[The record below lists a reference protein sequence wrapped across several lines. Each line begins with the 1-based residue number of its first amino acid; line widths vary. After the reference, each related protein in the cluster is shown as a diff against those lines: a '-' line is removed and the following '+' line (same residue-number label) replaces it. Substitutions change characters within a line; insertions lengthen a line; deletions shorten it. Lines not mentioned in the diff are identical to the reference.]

1 MKKTLFAM
9 LLTLACLCGTQ
20 GQRFEWAKGYASAQ
34 QGTEIKGQ
42 VADREGNLYIL
53 GTFRND
59 ARWDGEPLLPMT
71 PYGRNHDN
79 TNVLIAKISP
89 TGEMVWK
96 KVIHSNDGLNS
107 YAYDIKPVGDTAFA
121 CLVQLTPPVQNGGN
135 YLYYLDTLLVDASD
149 YPVPVPYFSL
159 TCYTAYLQFD
169 FEGRV
174 QEQHFLQVSYL
185 DADGNDLAYPS
196 QLPHI
201 DPTPWYVSD
210 VLYYPSF
217 DVDAAGNIYLS
228 RMAINATYCCLDS
241 MVEYS
246 VEAGTISAVKYWVD
260 HRLAGVNYI
269 DPYHRPQNGIPELLV
284 FSPHFDTLLNSRYLF
299 QHFVNGTPRT
309 YLRLDKYGDLYA
321 LGSITVYHI
330 DDTVVVDSERGLSF
344 PINAAE
350 YRKGYL
356 VKLDST
362 LTPIYCVTL
371 EDSVVSAD
379 YSHSMTSYKDVA
391 FDYDSNLLFIC
402 ANTGRS
408 SSGDTSGFHS
418 IQRYRGIP
426 LTELK
431 NDAFFLAIKLDDGE
445 FFSYGRVPS
454 IIRSHITTSSY
465 GNIVAHGNR
474 VFMQSKY
481 SGGILIPNRDIRFAS
496 MYEQSL
502 GLQIMDYQG
511 NIVDGLDY
519 AAMGTVNHP
528 GSLSLVD
535 STLYLSNL
543 LQSPATFGD
552 IVVPAQGYH
561 ACIAKY
567 VDTAFMTPYRA
578 DTDTEDVRV
587 VMVEDQGAWTY
598 YPNPF
603 RQRVNIEYQG
613 SEPLRTTATL
623 TDATG
628 RSTEV
633 RLAEQGTG
641 RYRLDFAGVP
651 QPRGSR
657 VLFLTLTT
665 ASGQQHTLRLMTAWE

>member
-34 QGTEIKGQ
+34 QGSEIKGT

-59 ARWDGEPLLPMT
+59 ARWDGEPLLPIT
-71 PYGRNHDN
+71 PYGYNPN
-79 TNVLIAKISP
+79 SINVLIAKISP

-96 KVIHSNDGLNS
+96 KVIHSNAGLNS
-107 YAYDIKPVGDTAFA
+107 HAYDIKPVGDTAFA
-121 CLVQLTPPVQNGGN
+121 CLVQLSLSRAMDN
-135 YLYYLDTLLVDASD
+135 YLYYLDTLIEGDSD
-149 YPVPVPYFSL
+149 YPLPTPYFGS
-159 TCYTAYLQFD
+159 TSYTTYLQFD
-169 FEGRV
+169 FDGRV
-174 QEQHFLQVSYL
+174 QEQHFLQVGYL
-185 DADGNDLAYPS
+185 DADGNDLANPS

-228 RMAINATYCCLDS
+228 RIAINATYCCLDS
-241 MVEYS
+241 VMEYS

-269 DPYHRPQNGIPELLV
+269 DPHRRPQNGIPELLV

-299 QHFVNGTPRT
+299 QHFVNGTPST
-309 YLRLDKYGDLYA
+309 YLRLDRYGDLYA
-321 LGSITVYHI
+321 LGSISVMNI
-330 DDTVVVDSERGLSF
+330 DDTVVVDADRGLSF

-391 FDYDSNLLFIC
+391 FDYDSNLLAIC
-402 ANTGRS
+402 INTGRS
-408 SSGDTSGFHS
+408 SAQDTSGFHA
-418 IQRYRGIP
+418 IPTYRGIP
-426 LTELK
+426 LNTLK
-431 NDAFFLAIKLDDGE
+431 NDVFFLVLRIDDGE
-445 FFSYGRVPS
+445 FHSYGRVPS
-454 IIRSHITTSSY
+454 LEYSHITTESH
-465 GNIVAHGNR
+465 GNIVMKGNR
-474 VFMQSKY
+474 VFMQGRY
-481 SGGILIPNRDIRFAS
+481 DGGIRLPRETIRVTAS
-496 MYEQSL
+496 T
-502 GLQIMDYQG
+502 GLQIFDYAG
-511 NIVDGLDY
+511 NIIGGLHY
-519 AAMGTVNHP
+519 NNTGAQNRP
-528 GSLSLVD
+528 GPIMVVD
-535 STLYLSNL
+535 SIAYVANL
-543 LQSPATFGD
+543 LTNSATFGD
-552 IVVPAQGYH
+552 IVVPEQGYH

-578 DTDTEDVRV
+578 DTDTGDVRV

-633 RLAEQGTG
+633 RLSEQGTG
-641 RYRLDFAGVP
+641 RYRLDFTGVP

-665 ASGQQHTLRLMTAWE
+665 ASGRQHTLRLMTAWE

>member
-9 LLTLACLCGTQ
+9 LLTLACLTGAQ

-34 QGTEIKGQ
+34 QGSEIKGT

-59 ARWDGEPLLPMT
+59 ARWDGEPLLPIT
-71 PYGRNHDN
+71 PHGYNPN
-79 TNVLIAKISP
+79 SINVLIAKISP
-89 TGEMVWK
+89 SGQMVWK
-96 KVIHSNDGLNS
+96 KVIHSNAGLNS
-107 YAYDIKPVGDTAFA
+107 HAYDIKPVGDTAFA
-121 CLVQLTPPVQNGGN
+121 CLVQLSLSRAMDN
-135 YLYYLDTLLVDASD
+135 YLYYLDTLIEGDSD
-149 YPVPVPYFSL
+149 YPLPVPYFGRTS
-159 TCYTAYLQFD
+159 YTTYLQFD
-169 FEGRV
+169 FDGRV
-174 QEQHFLQVSYL
+174 QEQHFLQVGYL
-185 DADGNDLAYPS
+185 DAEGNDLAYPS

-228 RMAINATYCCLDS
+228 RMAINAMYCCLDS
-241 MVEYS
+241 VMEYS

-269 DPYHRPQNGIPELLV
+269 DPHRRPQNGIPELLV
-284 FSPHFDTLLNSRYLF
+284 FSPHFDTLLTSRYLF
-299 QHFVNGTPRT
+299 QHYVNGAPST
-309 YLRLDKYGDLYA
+309 YLKLDKYGNLYA
-321 LGSITVYHI
+321 LGTISAYHV
-330 DDTVVVDSERGLSF
+330 DDTVVVDAERGISI
-344 PINAAE
+344 PITMANQN
-350 YRKGYL
+350 KGYL
-356 VKLDST
+356 VKLDSA

-371 EDSVVSAD
+371 EDSVRNGD
-379 YSHSMTSYKDVA
+379 ILTS
-391 FDYDSNLLFIC
+391 S
-402 ANTGRS
+402 RS
-408 SSGDTSGFHS
+408 SFYNICFDDDSGLCFVSGF
-418 IQRYRGIP
+418 IQRDHGTTALVTFNGVPTGI
-426 LTELK
+426 EK
-431 NDAFFLAIKLDDGE
+431 NDAFVISFHMESGDMHSLAV
-445 FFSYGRVPS
+445 VPS
-454 IIRSHITTSSY
+454 ISSSHLGSSY
-465 GNIVAHGNR
+465 AYNNLTASNNR
-474 VFMQSKY
+474 VFVQNAY
-481 SGGILIPNRDIRFAS
+481 YGGVRYPNDTIVLSGNNP
-496 MYEQSL
+496 SL
-502 GLQIMDYQG
+502 GISVFDYKG
-511 NIVDGLDY
+511 NMIEGHDFRATSPL
-519 AAMGTVNHP
+519 NRP
-528 GSLSLVD
+528 GPLALID
-535 STLYLSNL
+535 SALYLSNL
-543 LQSPATFGD
+543 FVSSATFGD
-552 IVVPAQGYH
+552 IAVPQQGYH

-578 DTDTEDVRV
+578 DTDTGDVRV

-633 RLAEQGTG
+633 RLSEQGTG

-665 ASGQQHTLRLMTAWE
+665 ASGRQHTLRLMTAWE

>member
-9 LLTLACLCGTQ
+9 LLTLACLTGAQ

-34 QGTEIKGQ
+34 QGSEIKGT

-89 TGEMVWK
+89 SGQMLWK

-185 DADGNDLAYPS
+185 DADGNDLANPS

-210 VLYYPSF
+210 ILYYPSF
-217 DVDAAGNIYLS
+217 DVDTAGNIYLS

-241 MVEYS
+241 VMEYS

-269 DPYHRPQNGIPELLV
+269 DPYHRPQNGTPELLV

-299 QHFVNGTPRT
+299 QHYVNGTPST
-309 YLRLDKYGDLYA
+309 YLRLDRYGDLYA
-321 LGSITVYHI
+321 LGSISVMNI
-330 DDTVVVDSERGLSF
+330 DDTVVVDADRGLSF
-344 PINAAE
+344 PITMVNQN
-350 YRKGYL
+350 KGYL
-356 VKLDST
+356 VKLDSA

-371 EDSVVSAD
+371 EDSIRNGD
-379 YSHSMTSYKDVA
+379 ILTSSRSYFNNIY
-391 FDYDSNLLFIC
+391 FDTDSGLCFV
-402 ANTGRS
+402 
-408 SSGDTSGFHS
+408 SGF
-418 IQRYRGIP
+418 IQRDHGTTALVTFNGVPTGI
-426 LTELK
+426 EK
-431 NDAFFLAIKLDDGE
+431 NDAFVISFHMESGDMHSLAV
-445 FFSYGRVPS
+445 VPS
-454 IIRSHITTSSY
+454 ISSSHLGSLDANNNLVASNNRIFVQNAYYGGVRYPNDTTILS
-465 GNIVAHGNR
+465 GNN
-474 VFMQSKY
+474 
-481 SGGILIPNRDIRFAS
+481 P
-496 MYEQSL
+496 SL
-502 GLQIMDYQG
+502 GLSVFDYKG
-511 NIVDGLDY
+511 NSIEGHDFESTSPLDR
-519 AAMGTVNHP
+519 P

-535 STLYLSNL
+535 SVLYMSNL
-543 LQSPATFGD
+543 FVSSASFGD
-552 IVVPAQGYH
+552 IAVPAQGYH

-567 VDTAFMTPYRA
+567 VDTVFMTPYRA
-578 DTDTEDVRV
+578 AVPSDTDTVSV
-587 VMVEDQGAWTY
+587 VHPDYGVLHTSVH
-598 YPNPF
+598 PNP
-603 RQRVNIEYQG
+603 
-613 SEPLRTTATL
+613 A
-623 TDATG
+623 TDALHVSADG
-628 RSTEV
+628 GSIGSVAAISVLGIRHPLPFVGNVVDVSS
-633 RLAEQGTG
+633 LPP
-641 RYRLDFAGVP
+641 GVYIMEIIINNTK
-651 QPRGSR
+651 SN
-657 VLFLTLTT
+657 LKFIKL
-665 ASGQQHTLRLMTAWE
+665 

>member
-9 LLTLACLCGTQ
+9 LLTLACLTGVQ

-34 QGTEIKGQ
+34 QGSEIKGT

-79 TNVLIAKISP
+79 ANVLIAKISP
-89 TGEMVWK
+89 SGQMLWK
-96 KVIHSNDGLNS
+96 KVIHSNAGLNS

-185 DADGNDLAYPS
+185 DAEGNDLAYPS

-210 VLYYPSF
+210 ILYYPSF

-228 RMAINATYCCLDS
+228 RMAINSKYYYLDYLDS

-260 HRLAGVNYI
+260 YRLAGVNYI
-269 DPYHRPQNGIPELLV
+269 DPYHRPQNGTPELLV
-284 FSPHFDTLLNSRYLF
+284 FSPHFDTLLTSRYLF
-299 QHFVNGTPRT
+299 QHYVNGTPST

-321 LGSITVYHI
+321 LGSISVMNI
-330 DDTVVVDSERGLSF
+330 DDTVVVDADRGISF
-344 PINAAE
+344 PITMANHN
-350 YRKGYL
+350 KGYL
-356 VKLDST
+356 VKLDSA

-371 EDSVVSAD
+371 EDSMVNAGI
-379 YSHSMTSYKDVA
+379 TSSNTLFHDIS
-391 FDYDSNLLFIC
+391 FDYDSNLVFLC
-402 ANTGRS
+402 ASTGRRIDLDIS
-408 SSGDTSGFHS
+408 VFV
-418 IQRYRGIP
+418 YRNEV
-426 LTELK
+426 LNLK
-431 NDAFFLAIKLDDGE
+431 SDLFFMAIHRETGE
-445 FFSYGRVPS
+445 MYSYGKIDAV
-454 IIRSHITTSSY
+454 RSSDINSDVHN
-465 GNIVAHGNR
+465 NIVSHKNR
-474 VFMQSKY
+474 VFMQGRIQ
-481 SGGILIPNRDIRFAS
+481 GGVRLPDQNIRFPS
-496 MYEQSL
+496 EYDRSL
-502 GLQIMDYQG
+502 GLLIFDYNGRVVGGMQY
-511 NIVDGLDY
+511 NAISPD
-519 AAMGTVNHP
+519 NKP
-528 GSLSLVD
+528 GAIALVD
-535 STLYLSNL
+535 SILYLSNL
-543 LQSPATFGD
+543 LTCSAVFGE
-552 IVVPAQGYH
+552 VEVPAQGYH

-578 DTDTEDVRV
+578 DTDTGDVRV

-633 RLAEQGTG
+633 RLSEQGTG

-665 ASGQQHTLRLMTAWE
+665 ASGRQHTLRLMTAWE

>member
-34 QGTEIKGQ
+34 QGSEIKGT

-89 TGEMVWK
+89 SGQMVWK

-185 DADGNDLAYPS
+185 DADGNDIAYPS

-228 RMAINATYCCLDS
+228 RMAINSTYCCLDS
-241 MVEYS
+241 VMEYS

-269 DPYHRPQNGIPELLV
+269 DPHRRPQDGIPELLV
-284 FSPHFDTLLNSRYLF
+284 FSPHFDTLLASRCLF
-299 QHFVNGTPRT
+299 QHYVNGTPST

-321 LGSITVYHI
+321 LGTITVYHI

-356 VKLDST
+356 VKLDSA

-379 YSHSMTSYKDVA
+379 YSHSMTGYKDVA
-391 FDYDSNLLFIC
+391 FDYDSNLLAIC
-402 ANTGRS
+402 INTGRS
-408 SSGDTSGFHS
+408 SAQDTSGFHA
-418 IQRYRGIP
+418 IPTYRGIP
-426 LTELK
+426 LNTLK
-431 NDAFFLAIKLDDGE
+431 NDVFFLVLRIDDGE
-445 FFSYGRVPS
+445 FHSYGRVPS
-454 IIRSHITTSSY
+454 LELSHITTESH
-465 GNIVAHGNR
+465 GNIVMKGNR
-474 VFMQSKY
+474 VFMQGRY
-481 SGGILIPNRDIRFAS
+481 DGGIRLPRETIRVTAS
-496 MYEQSL
+496 T
-502 GLQIMDYQG
+502 GLQIFDYAG
-511 NIVDGLDY
+511 NIIGGLHY
-519 AAMGTVNHP
+519 NNTGAQNRP
-528 GSLSLVD
+528 GPIMVVD
-535 STLYLSNL
+535 SIAYVANL
-543 LQSPATFGD
+543 LTNSATFGD
-552 IVVPAQGYH
+552 IVVPEQGYH

-578 DTDTEDVRV
+578 EPDTGEVRV

-633 RLAEQGTG
+633 RLSEQGTG

-665 ASGQQHTLRLMTAWE
+665 ASGRQHTLQLMTAWE

>member
-9 LLTLACLCGTQ
+9 LLTLACLTGAQ

-34 QGTEIKGQ
+34 QGSEIKGT

-59 ARWDGEPLLPMT
+59 ARWDGEPLLPIT
-71 PYGRNHDN
+71 PYGYNPN
-79 TNVLIAKISP
+79 SINVLISKISP

-96 KVIHSNDGLNS
+96 KVIHSNAGLNS
-107 YAYDIKPVGDTAFA
+107 HAYDIKPVGDTAFA
-121 CLVQLTPPVQNGGN
+121 CLVQLSLSRAMDN
-135 YLYYLDTLLVDASD
+135 YLYYLDTLIEGDSD
-149 YPVPVPYFSL
+149 YPLPTPYFGTTS
-159 TCYTAYLQFD
+159 YTTYLQFD
-169 FEGRV
+169 FDGRV
-174 QEQHFLQVSYL
+174 QEQHFLQVGYL
-185 DADGNDLAYPS
+185 DAEGNDLANPS

-228 RMAINATYCCLDS
+228 RMAINSTYCCLDS
-241 MVEYS
+241 VMEYS

-269 DPYHRPQNGIPELLV
+269 DPYHRPQNGTPELLV

-299 QHFVNGTPRT
+299 QHYVNGTPST

-330 DDTVVVDSERGLSF
+330 DDTVVVDADRGLSF

-356 VKLDST
+356 VKLDSA
-362 LTPIYCVTL
+362 LTPVYCVTL

-379 YSHSMTSYKDVA
+379 YSHSMTGYKDVA
-391 FDYDSNLLFIC
+391 FDYDSNLLAIC
-402 ANTGRS
+402 INTGRS
-408 SSGDTSGFHS
+408 SAQDTSGFHA
-418 IQRYRGIP
+418 IPTYRGIP
-426 LTELK
+426 LNTLK
-431 NDAFFLAIKLDDGE
+431 NDVFFLVLRIDDGE
-445 FFSYGRVPS
+445 FHSYGRVPS
-454 IIRSHITTSSY
+454 LEYSHITTESH
-465 GNIVAHGNR
+465 GNIVMKGNR
-474 VFMQSKY
+474 VFMQGRY
-481 SGGILIPNRDIRFAS
+481 EGGIRLPRETIRVTAS
-496 MYEQSL
+496 T
-502 GLQIMDYQG
+502 GLQIFDYAG
-511 NIVDGLDY
+511 NIIGGLHY
-519 AAMGTVNHP
+519 NNTGAQNRP
-528 GSLSLVD
+528 GPIMVVD
-535 STLYLSNL
+535 SIAYLANL
-543 LQSPATFGD
+543 LTSSATFGD
-552 IVVPAQGYH
+552 IVVPEQGYH

-578 DTDTEDVRV
+578 DIDTGEVRV
-587 VMVEDQGAWTY
+587 VMVEDHGAWTY

-633 RLAEQGTG
+633 RLSEQGTG

-665 ASGQQHTLRLMTAWE
+665 ASGRQHTLRLMTAWE

>member
-34 QGTEIKGQ
+34 QGSEIKGT
-42 VADREGNLYIL
+42 VVDREGNLYIL

-59 ARWDGEPLLPMT
+59 ARWDGEPLLPIT
-71 PYGRNHDN
+71 PYGYNPN
-79 TNVLIAKISP
+79 TINVLIAKISP
-89 TGEMVWK
+89 SGQMLWK
-96 KVIHSNDGLNS
+96 KVIHSNNGQNS
-107 YAYDIKPVGDTAFA
+107 IPYDIKPVGDTAFA
-121 CLVQLTPPVQNGGN
+121 CLVQLSLSRAMDN
-135 YLYYLDTLLVDASD
+135 YLYYLDTLIEGDSD
-149 YPVPVPYFSL
+149 YPLPVPYFGRTS
-159 TCYTAYLQFD
+159 YTTYLQFD
-169 FEGRV
+169 FDGRV
-174 QEQHFLQVSYL
+174 QEQHFLQVGYL
-185 DADGNDLAYPS
+185 DAEGNDLANPS

-241 MVEYS
+241 VMEYS

-269 DPYHRPQNGIPELLV
+269 DPHRRPQNGTPELLV
-284 FSPHFDTLLNSRYLF
+284 FSPHFDTLLTSRYLF
-299 QHFVNGTPRT
+299 QHYVNGTPST

-356 VKLDST
+356 VKLDSA

-379 YSHSMTSYKDVA
+379 YSHSMTGYKDVA
-391 FDYDSNLLFIC
+391 FDYDSNLLAIC
-402 ANTGRS
+402 INTGRS
-408 SSGDTSGFHS
+408 SAQDTSGFHA
-418 IQRYRGIP
+418 IPTYRGIP
-426 LTELK
+426 LNTLK
-431 NDAFFLAIKLDDGE
+431 NDVFFLVLRIDDGE
-445 FFSYGRVPS
+445 FHSYGRVPS
-454 IIRSHITTSSY
+454 LEFSHITTESH
-465 GNIVAHGNR
+465 GNIVMKGNR
-474 VFMQSKY
+474 VFMQGRY
-481 SGGILIPNRDIRFAS
+481 EGGIRLPRETIRVTAS
-496 MYEQSL
+496 T
-502 GLQIMDYQG
+502 GLQIFDYAG
-511 NIVDGLDY
+511 NIIGGLHY
-519 AAMGTVNHP
+519 NNTGAQNRP
-528 GSLSLVD
+528 GPIMVVD
-535 STLYLSNL
+535 SIAYVANL
-543 LQSPATFGD
+543 LTNSATFGD
-552 IVVPAQGYH
+552 IVVPEQGYH

-578 DTDTEDVRV
+578 DTDTGDVRV

-665 ASGQQHTLRLMTAWE
+665 ASGRQHTLRLMTAWE

>member
-9 LLTLACLCGTQ
+9 LLTLACLTGVQ

-34 QGTEIKGQ
+34 QGSEIKGT

-79 TNVLIAKISP
+79 ANVLIAKISP
-89 TGEMVWK
+89 SGQMLWK
-96 KVIHSNDGLNS
+96 KVIHSNAGLNS

-185 DADGNDLAYPS
+185 DAEGNDLAYPS

-210 VLYYPSF
+210 ILYYPSF

-228 RMAINATYCCLDS
+228 RMAINSKYYYLDYLDS

-269 DPYHRPQNGIPELLV
+269 DPYHRPQNGTPELLV
-284 FSPHFDTLLNSRYLF
+284 FSPHFDTLLTSRYLF
-299 QHFVNGTPRT
+299 QHYVNGTPST

-321 LGSITVYHI
+321 LGSISVMNI
-330 DDTVVVDSERGLSF
+330 DDTVVVDADRGISF
-344 PINAAE
+344 PITMANHN
-350 YRKGYL
+350 KGYL
-356 VKLDST
+356 VKLDSA

-371 EDSVVSAD
+371 EDSMVNAGI
-379 YSHSMTSYKDVA
+379 TSSNTLFHDIS
-391 FDYDSNLLFIC
+391 FDYDSNLVFLC
-402 ANTGRS
+402 ASTGRRIDLDIS
-408 SSGDTSGFHS
+408 VFV
-418 IQRYRGIP
+418 YRNEV
-426 LTELK
+426 LNLK
-431 NDAFFLAIKLDDGE
+431 SDLFFMAIHRETGE
-445 FFSYGRVPS
+445 MYSYGKIDAV
-454 IIRSHITTSSY
+454 RSSDINSDVHN
-465 GNIVAHGNR
+465 NIVSHKNR
-474 VFMQSKY
+474 VFMQGRIQ
-481 SGGILIPNRDIRFAS
+481 GGVRLPDQNIRFPS
-496 MYEQSL
+496 EYDRSL
-502 GLQIMDYQG
+502 GLLIFDYNGRVVGGMQY
-511 NIVDGLDY
+511 NAISPD
-519 AAMGTVNHP
+519 NKP
-528 GSLSLVD
+528 GAIALVD
-535 STLYLSNL
+535 SILYLSNL
-543 LQSPATFGD
+543 LTCSAVFGE
-552 IVVPAQGYH
+552 VEVPAQGYH

-578 DTDTEDVRV
+578 DTDTGDVRV

-633 RLAEQGTG
+633 RLSEQGTG

-665 ASGQQHTLRLMTAWE
+665 ASGRQHTLRLMTAWE